1 MLDGFL
7 PDLHLGTDRVK
18 QLELTQFHSLGCQRS
33 TASKLL
39 RLIRATFVPDDG
51 SPLA

>member
-7 PDLHLGTDRVK
+7 PDLHSSADRVK
-18 QLELTQFHSLGCQRS
+18 QLELTQFHSHGCQRS
-33 TASKLL
+33 TAGKMV
-39 RLIRATFVPDDG
+39 RLIRATLVHDGG